1 MNSLNPGMLVLA
13 RESRGYTQTE
23 LATRVDV
30 SPGYVSKVEKGIV
43 LPSDRHVA
51 ALADALEY
59 PRAFLTQE
67 ARVMGFDSPC
77 LYHRKRKTLPVKTL
91 RRVEAQMHVT
101 RLQIRRLLADLDLEA
116 PFSMHTL
123 DPDEFGSPEKV
134 AQALRRAW
142 SIGPGPVPNLT
153 QVVEAAGG
161 VIAKDDF
168 GHGKLDG
175 LSCWEKDGPPFF
187 YLNSRQPPEIL
198 RFTLAHEL
206 GHLTMHYYPTPDPEG
221 EADRFAAEFLMP
233 ATEIRG
239 QLQGLQFAKLG
250 PLKSY
255 WRVSMKNLITRASK
269 LGAVSA
275 SRSRSL
281 YVQLSQKGYI
291 NDEPYPLAP
300 EEPTLLGQ
308 AIQVHVEE
316 HGYSRAELAEL
327 TLLHE
332 GELVA
337 KFGDKLPSGG
347 IRQLRAVQVER
358 QRA

>member
-1 MNSLNPGMLVLA
+1 MLILA
-13 RESRGYTQTE
+13 RESRGLTQTE
-23 LATRVDV
+23 LAARVGV
-30 SPGYVSKVEKGIV
+30 SAGYVNKVEKGIAS
-43 LPSDRHVA
+43 PSGDLVSL
-51 ALADALEY
+51 LARELVY
-59 PRAFLTQE
+59 PPAFLTQPD
-67 ARVMGFDSPC
+67 RVVGFDSPC

-101 RLQIRRLLADLDLEA
+101 RLQVRRLLGDLALES
-116 PFSMHTL
+116 PFTMHTL

-142 SIGPGPVPNLT
+142 CLEPGPIQNLAE
-153 QVVEAAGG
+153 VVESAGG
-161 VIAKDDF
+161 IIALADF

-187 YLNSRQPPEIL
+187 YLNARQSPEVL

-206 GHLTMHYYPTPDPEG
+206 GHLTMHYFPTPDPEG

-233 ATEIRG
+233 AAEIRG

-250 PLKSY
+250 PLKAY
-255 WRVSMKNLITRASK
+255 WRVSMKNLITRASR
-269 LGAVSA
+269 LGVINE

-281 YVQLSQKGYI
+281 YVSLSQKGYI

-300 EEPTLLGQ
+300 EEPMLLRE
-308 AIQVHVEE
+308 AIRVHVEE
-316 HGYSRAELAEL
+316 HKYSRVELAEL
-327 TLLHE
+327 VLLNQE
-332 GELVA
+332 ELLA
-337 KFGDKLPSGG
+337 KFGDKIPSSGV
-347 IRQLRAVQVER
+347 RQLHAIQGER